1 MEPVQ
6 LSAAAIERLQ
16 AELVELKGPRRTQIQ
31 EAVLAARQ
39 MGSIVENGDYTAAK
53 EEERLLED
61 RIFYVEDMLSRSV
74 VAAAAPSGVVAPG
87 AVVTVRF
94 DGEAECET
102 YLYGEAAERSQWPA
116 CTPSSP
122 MGRALLGAREGD
134 ALKYRAPS
142 GATITLT
149 VVAVEHPG

>member
-6 LSAAAIERLQ
+6 LSAAAIDRLE
-16 AELVELKGPRRTQIQ
+16 AELADLKGPRRAEIQ
-31 EAVLAARQ
+31 DAVLTARQ

-61 RIFYVEDMLSRSV
+61 RIAYVEDLLVRAV
-74 VAAAAPSGVVAPG
+74 PAAAAAAGVVGAG

-94 DGEAECET
+94 DGDETPET
-102 YLYGEAAERSQWPA
+102 YLFGEAAERSEWPT

-122 MGRALLGAREGD
+122 MGRAIAGARAGD
-134 ALKYRAPS
+134 RVTYRTPS
-142 GATITLT
+142 GVSVTLA
-149 VVAVEHPG
+149 VDAVA

>member
-1 MEPVQ
+1 MGPVQ
-6 LSAAAIERLQ
+6 LSAATIERLQ
-16 AELVELKGPRRTQIQ
+16 AELLELKGPRRSQIQ
-31 EAVLAARQ
+31 EAVLTARQ
-39 MGSIVENGDYTAAK
+39 MGSIVENGDYAAAK

-61 RIFYVEDMLSRSV
+61 RIFYIEDLLSRSV
-74 VAAAAPSGVVAPG
+74 EASAAPAGVAAPG

-122 MGRALLGAREGD
+122 MGRALLGARVGD
-134 ALKYRAPS
+134 TVSYRTPS
-142 GATITLT
+142 GSAVSLT
-149 VVAVEHPG
+149 VVTVA